1 MPGSTRAP
9 LAIRVVSH
17 NIRFVPPEA
26 VGRPPLAHASAAL
39 HEPDWTAR
47 LPLLAKQFRFLA
59 RHPWATFLC
68 LQEVMRH
75 QLDALLAGLDAD
87 GDAWAAVGLGAEGG
101 EHVPVLYRPAEFDP
115 AWHRTLWLSET
126 PAVPGSRGWDAKYPR
141 VLTCAGFA
149 HRATGRH
156 VAVLAT
162 HLDHRGKLA
171 REMSARMIGAV
182 VRELSAPGQ
191 GGVLSDDPAVR
202 AWLPADIVLVA
213 GDLNSFEPDDRS
225 YPTLASPS
233 SSVRDVRTA
242 VPEADRFGPARSWTD
257 FPPAHTE
264 GGSLIDFVF
273 AGPAEGLGKA
283 WRADGYGV
291 VESWVDG
298 VWCSDHRAVVADV
311 TVL

>member
-202 AWLPADIVLVA
+202 AWLPADIVL
-213 GDLNSFEPDDRS
+213 
-225 YPTLASPS
+225 
-233 SSVRDVRTA
+233 
-242 VPEADRFGPARSWTD
+242 ADRFGPARSWTD